1 MALSRDRDWDFS
13 EQIGEAGVEAAVDC
27 IETEET
33 SEHTEAP
40 ELTLLMLMIF
50 GGLDLRT
57 TGAGGNGNAVD
68 LLRLDELDTV
78 DIAVVEVDTED
89 TNVVDTGNFTSA
101 DSVLVSLNEVL
112 V

>member
-1 MALSRDRDWDFS
+1 MAVSRDWDFS

-27 IETEET
+27 METEET

-40 ELTLLMLMIF
+40 ELTLLMFMIL
-50 GGLDLRT
+50 GGLALGT

-68 LLRLDELDTV
+68 LRLDELDTV
-78 DIAVVEVDTED
+78 DIVIVEEDTED
-89 TNVVDTGNFTSA
+89 TNVVDGSFTSA